1 MSSALLKGKL
11 KAARDALNKKDYQ
24 FAHDYEPA
32 NPGPAVKYTTDLSS
46 LELGRIDQSEQT
58 FQSAIEL
65 NPQQLLGWQG
75 LSKAYER
82 GQKWDKYANIL
93 AELATLFGNAGDATK
108 CAETIQKLVG
118 LRRDHG
124 SDTQLSDALS
134 LYLPDSPL
142 YSTLSTLPVPDFTSP
157 TSTTTFPSQVAI
169 HNSLPTLEE
178 IVSLTEADEKK
189 IFESEVAKRRT
200 RLNAGSLRDV
210 ENEVTREVYGGS
222 KLPHLYDEIINHSN
236 TSDELRR
243 LTESKQLRHVREH
256 LFSLPLDDPKKPKLA
271 IEVEKMVSGAVLLR
285 VPDELAWST
294 FIDGQDPETIEG
306 YDFDTLRHYSKL
318 FPHEALTRLIQAYL
332 VYLGVPLSDDDNATT
347 TTFSGSLDDVFSVI
361 SETASALESS
371 IIARRVMSEV
381 YLLDQDYQ
389 AAISASEAGLELV
402 DRYRNNTGSDLTL
415 VRKSFNVALSTS
427 LVHLYPPKHHTRAVR
442 ILEDVLTQD
451 PNNVDCLMGRGF
463 VFQYARK
470 WLEAASCFSRVCDI
484 LPEERHERIRAQEEQ
499 AWCEVQLNHFDKAIT
514 DLREVIEL
522 LDNKEDSDEDKSRS
536 CWRLGRAYWEMGT
549 DNREEA
555 YRLFITSLKHSPS
568 FAPAYTSLGVYYLEV
583 ANPPD
588 PIRASK
594 CFQKAFELD
603 AREGDAARRLAE
615 GFAEE
620 REWDLVEVVANRTI
634 EGEGGFEDSQEVIAG
649 RYLPVNAWAWK
660 ASGVVHLNQR
670 NFPSAIQAFQVA
682 LRADVED
689 QLSWV
694 RLGEAYS
701 KAGRHVAA
709 FKALHRAQELQPDDW
724 VCTYLIGDVHRQTRR
739 FQEAIASFHSV
750 SQVQPNEPVV
760 LTSLAQAYIDLG
772 LSELSTGFL
781 SRAQDS
787 FVAAL
792 RVAFQF
798 LNTNSTFHTFAW
810 KIIADAICHLSRT
823 SSFTDETAV
832 RAILSQACSF
842 LTSDPGDRLAG
853 SVELPIKLS
862 NDRLTGTDALKVA
875 VTAYNHRIS
884 LGLLGAATTGSAW
897 FDFGLALFNLAKR
910 AIPEG
915 EQRDKVLQQAL
926 ASIKEAIRAQP
937 SEDNYWRALGDMN
950 LVSRPKEA
958 QHAYIRALEIDPK
971 NVDVWTSF
979 GFLCF
984 YHDDLE
990 LSNEAFMKAQTLDPD
1005 HTMAWVGQAL
1015 VATRNG
1021 HHADSRMLFEHAV
1034 SLSADVPEADIE
1046 FSKREFKHFLS
1057 AGHGH
1062 HSSPND
1068 LFPAFFA
1075 LGRYLKRRPD
1085 DASALHLFGLVC
1097 ERIGLVELAIEHTD
1111 HAICVLEAAYEE
1123 TEDPIIERQFMIA
1136 NTTVA
1141 RLRLAVR
1148 DYEGALGSFQ
1158 SALGLLPE
1166 EGEDR
1171 VLQTQC
1177 LFGSG
1182 LANFKLS
1189 ALDTAIQ
1196 NFEEALVT
1204 AGDDL
1209 QMRGHVTVLLSQ
1221 TLWATGTQEGQ
1232 EAAKS
1237 QLLDCITQDPENLM
1251 AINALAGM
1259 GILTDDDSLIDAAL
1273 SELISLPLD
1282 LRHRRDP
1289 RRDFSYILR
1298 QHHLGQGNTTAAL
1311 SEAQRAVHAE
1321 PARENARRELATLLL
1336 QTGEPAVA
1344 RAVISQG
1351 RDSDIADLRQS
1362 IGLRAVAK
1370 ALSEDEESLK
1380 EAWSMAHKSVMLAP
1394 WDRRNWHVL
1403 AYVKNRR

>member
-1 MSSALLKGKL
+1 MSTALLKSKL
-11 KAARDALNKKDYQ
+11 KAAKDALNKKDYQ
-24 FAHDYEPA
+24 LAHDTSLQILEYEPDNYHA
-32 NPGPAVKYTTDLSS
+32 KIFYGLSS

-58 FQSAIEL
+58 FQSAIKL

-82 GQKWDKYANIL
+82 GQKWNEYANIL
-93 AELATLFGNAGDATK
+93 TELAALFGNSGDATK
-108 CAETIQKLVG
+108 CAETIQKLVD
-118 LRRDHG
+118 LRREHG
-124 SDTQLSDALS
+124 SGTQLSDALS
-134 LYLPDSPL
+134 LYLPDSPF
-142 YSTLSTLPVPDFTSP
+142 YSTLSTLPVPDFTNP

-178 IVSLTEADEKK
+178 IVSLTEADEKRT
-189 IFESEVAKRRT
+189 FQSEVAKRRT

-210 ENEVTREVYGGS
+210 ENEVAKEVYGSS
-222 KLPHLYDEIINHSN
+222 KLPHLYDEILNHSD

-256 LFSLPLDDPKKPKLA
+256 LFSLPLDDPRKQKLA
-271 IEVEKMVSGAVLLR
+271 TEVEKLVSGVVLLR
-285 VPDELAWST
+285 VPDELAWTT
-294 FIDGQDPETIEG
+294 FIDGQDIRNHRRSEG
-306 YDFDTLRHYSKL
+306 YGFDTLRHYSKL
-318 FPHEALTRLIQAYL
+318 FPHEALARLIQAYL
-332 VYLGVPLSDDDNATT
+332 VYLGVPLSDDDDDETT
-347 TTFSGSLDDVFSVI
+347 PIRSGSLDDVFSVFL
-361 SETASALESS
+361 ETASALESS

-389 AAISASEAGLELV
+389 ATISVSEAGLELIN
-402 DRYRNNTGSDLTL
+402 RYRNNTGSDLTL

-451 PNNVDCLMGRGF
+451 PNHVDCLMGRGF
-463 VFQYARK
+463 VFQYATK
-470 WLEAASCFSRVCDI
+470 WLEAASCFSRVCGT
-484 LPEERHERIRAQEEQ
+484 LPEERRERIRAQEEH
-499 AWCEVQLNHFDKAIT
+499 AWCEVQLHHFDKAIVE
-514 DLREVIEL
+514 LRRVIEL
-522 LDNKEDSDEDKSRS
+522 LDDKEDSDEDKSRS
-536 CWRLGRAYWEMGT
+536 YWRLGRAYWEMGT
-549 DNREEA
+549 DHREEA
-555 YRLFITSLKHSPS
+555 FQLFITSLKYSSS
-568 FAPAYTSLGVYYLEV
+568 FAPAYTSLGIYYSEV
-583 ANPPD
+583 TNPPD

-660 ASGVVHLNQR
+660 ASGVVHLNQG

-709 FKALHRAQELQPDDW
+709 FKALHRAQELQPEDW
-724 VCTYLIGDVHRQTRR
+724 VCTYLIGDVHS
-739 FQEAIASFHSV
+739 SFHSV
-750 SQVQPNEPVV
+750 SQVQPNEPVH
-760 LTSLAQAYIDLG
+760 TSISGSL
-772 LSELSTGFL
+772 ELSTGFL

-810 KIIADAICHLSRT
+810 KIIADAIS
-823 SSFTDETAV
+823 AV
-832 RAILSQACSF
+832 RVILSQAS
-842 LTSDPGDRLAG
+842 LK
-853 SVELPIKLS
+853 LPIKLS
-862 NDRLTGTDALKVA
+862 DDRLTGTDALKVA
-875 VTAYNHRIS
+875 VTAYSHRIS

-910 AIPEG
+910 VILEG
-915 EQRDKVLQQAL
+915 ERRDKVLQQGP
-926 ASIKEAIRAQP
+926 RP

-950 LVSRPKEA
+950 LMSRPKEA

-971 NVDVWTSF
+971 NVGVWTSF

-1034 SLSADVPEADIE
+1034 SLSADVPEADLE

-1062 HSSPND
+1062 HTSPND

-1075 LGRYLKRRPD
+1075 LGRYLKQRPD

-1111 HAICVLEAAYEE
+1111 RAIRVLEAAYEE
-1123 TEDPIIERQFMIA
+1123 SEDPVIERQFMMA
-1136 NTTVA
+1136 NTTIA
-1141 RLRLAVR
+1141 RLRLAVQ

-1158 SALGLLPE
+1158 TALGLLPE

-1182 LANFKLS
+1182 LANFKLG

-1196 NFEEALVT
+1196 NFEEALVA

-1209 QMRGHVTVLLSQ
+1209 HMRGHVTVLLSQ
-1221 TLWATGTQEGQ
+1221 TLRGQ
-1232 EAAKS
+1232 EAAES

-1282 LRHRRDP
+1282 LRHQRDP

-1298 QHHLGQGNTTAAL
+1298 QHHLGQGDVTAAL
-1311 SEAQRAVHAE
+1311 TEAQRAVHAE

-1336 QTGEPAVA
+1336 QTGKPAVA

-1370 ALSEDEESLK
+1370 AHSEDEESLK
-1380 EAWSMAHKSVMLAP
+1380 EAWSMAHKSVILAP

-1403 AYVKNRR
+1403 AYVKSRR